1 MIKNMKTLLHVGAV
15 GIILSMSALGG
26 ASFAA
31 ASNDHGGHGGGGSSM
46 SGGGGWSGMSGGGSG
61 EHGGGHSGGHGG
73 IPGRITTLPSGLR
86 FGPTG
91 SGSGGTEIDDSGLPV
106 ACGHVY
112 SPSGYL
118 GHTVCVTQ

>member
-1 MIKNMKTLLHVGAV
+1 MIKNMKTLLHVGAI
-15 GIILSMSALGG
+15 GILLSMSALGG

-46 SGGGGWSGMSGGGSG
+46 SGGFGGGSG
-61 EHGGGHSGGHGG
+61 EHGGGHGGGHGG
-73 IPGRITTLPSGLR
+73 NPGRITTLASGLR

-112 SPSGYL
+112 GPSGHL
-118 GHTVCVTQ
+118 GHMACVSQ

>member
-1 MIKNMKTLLHVGAV
+1 MIKNMKTLLHVGAI
-15 GIILSMSALGG
+15 GILLSMSALGG

-46 SGGGGWSGMSGGGSG
+46 SGGFGGGSG
-61 EHGGGHSGGHGG
+61 EHGGGHGGHGG
-73 IPGRITTLPSGLR
+73 NPGRITTLASGLR

-112 SPSGYL
+112 GPSGHL
-118 GHTVCVTQ
+118 GHMACVSQ